1 MKKLTSYALILVVV
15 SLFLGACNN
24 TTSPETNETTVL
36 IDGNEVSPDAS
47 VYLAEGF
54 HQIDVSSDQA
64 VNVIITEVI
73 YYVGG
78 DHDRKGVNLAC
89 NHVSYPFGV
98 VSDLSRTY
106 FEIVVE
112 YENGQRELIL
122 LSIYPDF
129 R

>member
-1 MKKLTSYALILVVV
+1 MKKLTRYALILAIVA
-15 SLFLGACNN
+15 LFLGACNS
-24 TTSPETNETTVL
+24 TTNPETNQTTVL

-47 VYLAEGF
+47 MYLTEGF

-78 DHDRKGVNLAC
+78 DHDRKGVNLAS
-89 NHVSYPFGV
+89 NHVVYPFGV

-122 LSIYPDF
+122 LSIYPEL
-129 R
+129 